1 MADEERCFIQGYA
14 SVFDFTDTHGDIT
27 RKGCF
32 KKDLKAFPYRSML
45 FNHDKMRILG
55 TWLSMKEDKIGLFVE
70 GIVTDPQAI
79 QWVVTKAL
87 LGLSIGYEADHI
99 QQNNDH
105 RNLKAVGLMEVSLTP
120 VPVNREALITYCGLW
135 K

>member
-1 MADEERCFIQGYA
+1 
-14 SVFDFTDTHGDIT
+14 
-27 RKGCF
+27 
-32 KKDLKAFPYRSML
+32 
-45 FNHDKMRILG
+45 
-55 TWLSMKEDKIGLFVE
+55 
-70 GIVTDPQAI
+70 
-79 QWVVTKAL
+79 VVTKAL